1 MTRSH
6 SRISFVSL
14 ALVGLL
20 WTSPARLEAIS
31 VNVTLDTSA
40 LAGQRSTLAFDFIDG
55 DGGDPAHPEGIK
67 NNTVTISAFFP
78 TAALR
83 TAPPPS
89 GSLVT
94 GGVSGALNPGPL
106 TLTDSSF
113 FNEFLQPVV
122 LGGVFGFRVDMTE
135 NFVKTNLTVP
145 DAFSFFVLD
154 SDAANS
160 LVSTSDP
167 AESLLLFSAN
177 GKIEVFTSSPNL
189 HLVVSPVQ
197 IVPEASTLMLL
208 AIGAIGFFLRRR
220 GGALAAVAHHHI
232 ERGIR
237 HGK

>member
-1 MTRSH
+1 
-6 SRISFVSL
+6 
-14 ALVGLL
+14 L
-20 WTSPARLEAIS
+20 WTSPTRLEAIS

-40 LAGQRSTLAFDFIDG
+40 LAGQRATLAFDFIDG

-67 NNTVTISAFFP
+67 NNAATISAFFP
-78 TAALR
+78 TAALK

-94 GGVSGALNPGPL
+94 GGVSGTLNPGPL
-106 TLTDSSF
+106 TLIDSAF

-122 LGGVFGFRVDMTE
+122 LGGIFGFRVDMIE
-135 NFVKTNLTVP
+135 SFVDTGLTVP

-154 SDAANS
+154 SDAVNS

-167 AESLLLFSAN
+167 AESLLLFSAD
-177 GKIEVFTSSPNL
+177 GQIQVFTSSPNL

-197 IVPEASTLMLL
+197 GVPEASTFVLV
-208 AIGAIGFFLRRR
+208 AVGVIGLFLRRR
-220 GGALAAVAHHHI
+220 AGGRAAIDHDQS
-232 ERGIR
+232 ERGVC

>member
-1 MTRSH
+1 MTRSQ
-6 SRISFVSL
+6 SRIGFVSL
-14 ALVGLL
+14 ALVGSL

-31 VNVTLDTSA
+31 VNVALDTSA
-40 LAGQRSTLAFDFIDG
+40 LAGQRATLAFDFIDG

-78 TAALR
+78 AAALK

-94 GGVSGALNPGPL
+94 GGVSGTLNPGPL
-106 TLTDSSF
+106 ILTDSAF

-122 LGGVFGFRVDMTE
+122 LGGILGFRVDMTE
-135 NFVKTNLTVP
+135 SFVDTSLTVP

-154 SDAANS
+154 SDAVNP

-167 AESLLLFSAN
+167 AGSLLLFNAD
-177 GKIEVFTSSPNL
+177 GQVQVFTSSPNL
-189 HLVVSPVQ
+189 HLVVSPVLG
-197 IVPEASTLMLL
+197 VPDASTFVLVVVGM
-208 AIGAIGFFLRRR
+208 IGLFLRRSA
-220 GGALAAVAHHHI
+220 GGRAAIDHDHI
-232 ERGIR
+232 ERGAC